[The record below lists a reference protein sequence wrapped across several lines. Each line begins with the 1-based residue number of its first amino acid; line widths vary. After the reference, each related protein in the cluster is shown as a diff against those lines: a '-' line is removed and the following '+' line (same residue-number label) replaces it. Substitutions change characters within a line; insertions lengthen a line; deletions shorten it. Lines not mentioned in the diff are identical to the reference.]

1 MLLKYQYRHFFFKKT
16 VDRPWNKGQKILKNK
31 EAEFHLFFPLDP
43 RILSC
48 AVMQIC

>member
-16 VDRPWNKGQKILKNK
+16 VDRPWNKGVKNLKNK
-31 EAEFHLFFPLDP
+31 EEEFHLFFSLDS
-43 RILSC
+43 RFLSR